1 MEQVLQPRFNFTPK
15 NSNSGP
21 VEGYDYGEAGYD
33 PEKEN
38 IGFNKETGQY
48 QIEIK
53 GLTEPQ
59 SKDAQRICKED
70 LNEVIAAFVQDKQ
83 SIERGMFDEEV
94 VAEELT
100 QVRMGKIIRD
110 KYPELEP
117 EDVESVRQH
126 AIAAL
131 NLTQKAKEILNND
144 KNLSEK
150 ANTAL
155 IDGVRKFAMDVRE
168 LDVDWIDSIN
178 PFKEAYSILSK
189 AMTANSLKAMAQ
201 VITAKKQ
208 NITFEEARDL
218 AKRALKF
225 KQERGRLPDIKSS
238 DPWEQ
243 RMAQGIA
250 IFARFKAE
258 QNG

>member
-1 MEQVLQPRFNFTPK
+1 
-15 NSNSGP
+15 
-21 VEGYDYGEAGYD
+21 
-33 PEKEN
+33 
-38 IGFNKETGQY
+38 
-48 QIEIK
+48 
-53 GLTEPQ
+53 
-59 SKDAQRICKED
+59 
-70 LNEVIAAFVQDKQ
+70 
-83 SIERGMFDEEV
+83 
-94 VAEELT
+94 
-100 QVRMGKIIRD
+100 
-110 KYPELEP
+110 
-117 EDVESVRQH
+117 
-126 AIAAL
+126 
-131 NLTQKAKEILNND
+131 
-144 KNLSEK
+144 
-150 ANTAL
+150 
-155 IDGVRKFAMDVRE
+155 MDVRE

>member
-1 MEQVLQPRFNFTPK
+1 
-15 NSNSGP
+15 
-21 VEGYDYGEAGYD
+21 
-33 PEKEN
+33 
-38 IGFNKETGQY
+38 
-48 QIEIK
+48 
-53 GLTEPQ
+53 
-59 SKDAQRICKED
+59 
-70 LNEVIAAFVQDKQ
+70 
-83 SIERGMFDEEV
+83 MFDEEV

-131 NLTQKAKEILNND
+131 NLTQKAKEILNSD
-144 KNLSEK
+144 KNLIEK

-189 AMTANSLKAMAQ
+189 AMTENSLKAMAQ
-201 VITAKKQ
+201 VISAKKHS
-208 NITFEEARDL
+208 ITLEEAREL

-225 KQERGRLPDIKSS
+225 KHERGRLTDIKSS

-250 IFARFKAE
+250 VLARLKAE
-258 QNG
+258 QSNG